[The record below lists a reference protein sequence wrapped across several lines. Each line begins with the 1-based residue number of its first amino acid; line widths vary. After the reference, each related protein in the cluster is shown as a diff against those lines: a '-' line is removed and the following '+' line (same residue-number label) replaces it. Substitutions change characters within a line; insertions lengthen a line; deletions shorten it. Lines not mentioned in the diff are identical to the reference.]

1 MYAVASAQAI
11 MALLIYVPLGI
22 LVALSAILILGPI
35 GMLIA
40 ALVMGLALVGLWCLI
55 VLMNKEVRE
64 GFKERA
70 EELSY

>member
-1 MYAVASAQAI
+1 
-11 MALLIYVPLGI
+11 MALLIYVPAGI
-22 LVALSAILILGPI
+22 LVALLAILILGPI

-70 EELSY
+70 EEVSY